1 MNVKELIKA
10 ENEYLKKLQELKDK
24 IINELQMIDNPNIKK
39 ITTNIFIVKKSDL
52 NNNWDPNYHL
62 TDKQIKYIKIV
73 IQRAHSLAELIHSIQ
88 TLQENGFVI
97 SNEDKIKLNPLM
109 KQKLKEIEDSLV
121 C

>member
-1 MNVKELIKA
+1 MKVKELIEA
-10 ENEYLKKLQELKDK
+10 EKLYLKKLQELKDE
-24 IINELQMIDNPNIKK
+24 IIKELQGIDNPKIKK
-39 ITTNIFIVKKSDL
+39 ITPNIFIIKKSDL

-62 TDKQIKYIKIV
+62 TVKQSEYIKRV
-73 IQRAHSLAELIHSIQ
+73 IEKTHSLAELIQSIQ

-97 SNEDKIKLNPLM
+97 SNGERIKLNPLM